1 MMKSFADTK
10 IAVIGST
17 MMDLTVYAD
26 ILPAAGETRFGE
38 SFTTGFGGKGA
49 NQAVMAA
56 RTGATVTMITGIGN
70 DGFGDESLQ
79 NFKNCQMDTSSVLR
93 LDTHTGVAH
102 IWVDGQG
109 QNRISIVPGANFKL
123 TPRDAIDEVKKLKN
137 VSVLIAQCEIPQ
149 EVTLAAFRTAQELG
163 ITTILN
169 PAPYQLLTDDL
180 LDLTDWLIPNEIEFA
195 ELDKAHRAPDTDEII
210 ASLREKG
217 RAIVTLG
224 SEGAALVT
232 TDGKVK
238 RFSAKK
244 VSATDTTGAGDCF
257 IGAFAAA
264 IAAGAGEESAVQ
276 FGIDCATKSVTRKGA
291 QSSYPNIEE
300 IDFSLIV
307 K

>member
-1 MMKSFADTK
+1 
-10 IAVIGST
+10 
-17 MMDLTVYAD
+17 MDLTVYAD

-56 RTGATVTMITGIGN
+56 RTGAKVAMITGIGK

-79 NFKNCQMDTSSVLR
+79 NFKDCQMETSSVLR
-93 LDTHTGVAH
+93 LNTHTGVAH

-109 QNRISIVPGANFKL
+109 QNRISIVPGANFAL
-123 TPRDAIDEVKKLKN
+123 TPQDAIDEVNKLKN

-169 PAPYQLLTDDL
+169 PAPYQPLTDDL
-180 LDLTDWLIPNEIEFA
+180 LELTDWLIPNEIEFA
-195 ELDKAHRAPDTDEII
+195 ELDHSHRAPDGDEVI
-210 ASLREKG
+210 ASLRSKG
-217 RAIVTLG
+217 RTIVTLG

-232 TDGKVK
+232 LDGKVK

-244 VSATDTTGAGDCF
+244 VSAIDTTGAGDCF

-264 IAAGAGEESAVQ
+264 LASGASEESAVQ
-276 FGIDCATKSVTRKGA
+276 FGIDCATKSVMRKGA
-291 QSSYPNIEE
+291 QSSYPTLEE
-300 IDFSLIV
+300 MDFSLIAE
-307 K
+307 

>member
-1 MMKSFADTK
+1 MKDLTGTN

-49 NQAVMAA
+49 NQAVIAA
-56 RTGATVTMITGIGN
+56 RTGAKVTMITGIGK

-109 QNRISIVPGANFKL
+109 QNRISIVPGANFAL
-123 TPRDAIDEVKKLKN
+123 TPQDGIDEVNKLKN

-169 PAPYQLLTDDL
+169 PAPYQPLTDDL
-180 LDLTDWLIPNEIEFA
+180 LELTDWLIPNEIEFA
-195 ELDKAHRAPDTDEII
+195 ELDNAHRAPDSDEII
-210 ASLREKG
+210 ASLRSKG
-217 RAIVTLG
+217 RTIVTLG

-232 TDGKVK
+232 LDGKVK

-244 VSATDTTGAGDCF
+244 VSAVDTTGAGDCF

-264 IAAGAGEESAVQ
+264 LASGASEESAVQ
-276 FGIDCATKSVTRKGA
+276 FGSDCATKSVMRKGA
-291 QSSYPNIEE
+291 QSSYPNLNEMN
-300 IDFSLIV
+300 FSLIV

>member
-1 MMKSFADTK
+1 MLGFSNTK

-26 ILPAAGETRFGE
+26 VLPAAGETRFGN

-56 RTGATVTMITGIGN
+56 RTGAKVTMITGIGS
-70 DGFGDESLQ
+70 DGFGDESLA
-79 NFKNCQMDTSSVLR
+79 NFKNCGMDTSSVLR
-93 LDTHTGVAH
+93 LPTHTGVAH

-109 QNRISIVPGANFKL
+109 QNRISIVPGANFAL
-123 TPRDAIDEVKKLKN
+123 TPQDAVDEVSKLKD

-169 PAPYQLLTDDL
+169 PAPYQPLTEALLE
-180 LDLTDWLIPNEIEFA
+180 LTDWLIPNEIEFA
-195 ELDKAHRAPDTDEII
+195 ELDKTHRAPDSDEVI
-210 ASLREKG
+210 ASLRSSG
-217 RAIVTLG
+217 RTIVTLG
-224 SEGAALVT
+224 SDGAALVAI
-232 TDGKVK
+232 DGSVK
-238 RFSAKK
+238 RFAANK
-244 VSATDTTGAGDCF
+244 VSVADTTGAGDCF

-264 IAAGAGEESAVQ
+264 LASGATEESAVQ

-291 QSSYPNIEE
+291 QSSYPTIAE
-300 IDFSLIV
+300 IDFSLIA

>member
-1 MMKSFADTK
+1 MTSFASTQ

-56 RTGATVTMITGIGN
+56 RTGARVTMITGIGK

-79 NFKNCQMDTSSVLR
+79 NFKDSQMDTSSVLR
-93 LDTHTGVAH
+93 FETHTGVAH

-109 QNRISIVPGANFKL
+109 QNRISIVPGANFQI
-123 TPRDAIDEVKKLKN
+123 TPQDAIEQVNKLKD

-149 EVTLAAFRTAQELG
+149 EVTLAAFRSAQELG

-169 PAPYQLLTDDL
+169 PAPYQPLTDDL

-195 ELDKAHRAPDTDEII
+195 ELDKSHREPNSDEVI
-210 ASLREKG
+210 ASLRSKG
-217 RAIVTLG
+217 RTIVTLG

-232 TDGKVK
+232 KEGHVK
-238 RFSAKK
+238 RFAANK
-244 VSATDTTGAGDCF
+244 VSAIDTTGAGDCF

-264 IAAGAGEESAVQ
+264 LASGASEESAVQ
-276 FGIDCATKSVTRKGA
+276 FGIDCATKSVMRKGA
-291 QSSYPNIEE
+291 QSSYPTLNE
-300 IDFSLIV
+300 IDFSLIS

>member
-1 MMKSFADTK
+1 MKSFADTK

-26 ILPAAGETRFGE
+26 VLPAAGETRFGE

-56 RTGATVTMITGIGN
+56 RTGATITMITGIGN

-79 NFKNCQMDTSSVLR
+79 NFKNAQMDTSSVLR

-123 TPRDAIDEVKKLKN
+123 TPQDAIDEVKKLKN

-169 PAPYQLLTDDL
+169 PAPYQPLTDDL

-210 ASLREKG
+210 ASLRKKG
-217 RAIVTLG
+217 RTIVTLG

-257 IGAFAAA
+257 IGAFVAA
-264 IAAGAGEESAVQ
+264 IAAGASEESAVQ

-291 QSSYPNIEE
+291 QSSYPKIEE

>member
-1 MMKSFADTK
+1 MKSFADTK

-79 NFKNCQMDTSSVLR
+79 NFKNSQMDTSSVLR

-123 TPRDAIDEVKKLKN
+123 TPQDAIDEVSKLKN

-169 PAPYQLLTDDL
+169 PAPYQPLTDDL

-210 ASLREKG
+210 ASLRDKG
-217 RAIVTLG
+217 RTIVTLG

-232 TDGKVK
+232 SEGKVK

-264 IAAGAGEESAVQ
+264 IAAGANEESAVQ

-291 QSSYPNIEE
+291 QSSYPKIEE

>member
-1 MMKSFADTK
+1 MSGFVSTN

-26 ILPAAGETRFGE
+26 VLPAAGETRFGE

-56 RTGATVTMITGIGN
+56 RTGARVTMITGIGN

-79 NFKNCQMDTSSVLR
+79 NFKNSKMDTSSVLR
-93 LDTHTGVAH
+93 FDTHTGVAH

-109 QNRISIVPGANFKL
+109 QNRISIVPGANFQL
-123 TPRDAIDEVKKLKN
+123 TPQDAVEQVNKLKD

-169 PAPYQLLTDDL
+169 PAPYQPLSDDL

-195 ELDKAHRAPDTDEII
+195 ELDKSHREPNSDSVIS
-210 ASLREKG
+210 SLRNKG
-217 RAIVTLG
+217 RTIVTLG
-224 SEGAALVT
+224 SEGAALVAS
-232 TDGKVK
+232 DGTVK
-238 RFSAKK
+238 SFGAKK
-244 VSATDTTGAGDCF
+244 VTATDTTGAGDCF

-264 IAAGAGEESAVQ
+264 LASGATEESAVQ
-276 FGIDCATKSVTRKGA
+276 FGIDCATKSVMRKGA
-291 QSSYPNIEE
+291 QSSYPEIDE
-300 IDFSLIV
+300 IDFSLIS

>member
-1 MMKSFADTK
+1 MKNFVDTK

-79 NFKNCQMDTSSVLR
+79 NFKNSQMDTSSVLR

-123 TPRDAIDEVKKLKN
+123 TLQDAIDEVSKLKN

-169 PAPYQLLTDDL
+169 PAPYQPLTDDL
-180 LDLTDWLIPNEIEFA
+180 LDLTDWLIPNEIEFS

-210 ASLREKG
+210 ASLRDKG
-217 RAIVTLG
+217 RTIVTLG

-232 TDGKVK
+232 SDGKVN

-264 IAAGAGEESAVQ
+264 IAAGANEESAVQ

-291 QSSYPNIEE
+291 QSSYPKIEE

>member
-1 MMKSFADTK
+1 MKSFADTK

-79 NFKNCQMDTSSVLR
+79 NFKNSQMDTSSVLR

-123 TPRDAIDEVKKLKN
+123 TPQDAIDEVSKLKN

-149 EVTLAAFRTAQELG
+149 AVTLAAFRTAQELG

-169 PAPYQLLTDDL
+169 PAPYQPLTDDL
-180 LDLTDWLIPNEIEFA
+180 LELTDWLIPNEIEFA

-210 ASLREKG
+210 ASLRDKG
-217 RAIVTLG
+217 RTIVTLG

-232 TDGKVK
+232 IDGKVK

-264 IAAGAGEESAVQ
+264 IAAGANEESAVQ

-291 QSSYPNIEE
+291 QSSYPKIEE

-307 K
+307 R

>member
-1 MMKSFADTK
+1 MSNFSNTK

-17 MMDLTVYAD
+17 MMDLTVYAEV
-26 ILPAAGETRFGE
+26 LPAAGETRFGD

-56 RTGATVTMITGIGN
+56 RTGAKVTMITGIGS
-70 DGFGDESLQ
+70 DGFGDESLA
-79 NFKNCQMDTSSVLR
+79 NFKNCGMDTTSVLR
-93 LDTHTGVAH
+93 LPTHTGVAH

-109 QNRISIVPGANFKL
+109 QNRISIVPGANFAL
-123 TPRDAIDEVKKLKN
+123 TPQDAIDQVSKLKD

-169 PAPYQLLTDDL
+169 PAPYQPLTDDL
-180 LDLTDWLIPNEIEFA
+180 LELTDWLIPNEIEFA
-195 ELDKAHRAPDTDEII
+195 ELDKTHRAPDSDEVI
-210 ASLREKG
+210 ASLRSSG
-217 RAIVTLG
+217 RTIVTLG
-224 SEGAALVT
+224 SDGAALVT
-232 TDGKVK
+232 ADGAVK
-238 RFSAKK
+238 RFAAKK

-264 IAAGAGEESAVQ
+264 LASGATEESAVQ
-276 FGIDCATKSVTRKGA
+276 FGIDCATKSVMRKGA
-291 QSSYPNIEE
+291 QSSYPKIEE
-300 IDFSLIV
+300 IDFSLIA

>member
-1 MMKSFADTK
+1 MKSFADTK

-79 NFKNCQMDTSSVLR
+79 NFKNRKMDTSSVLR

-123 TPRDAIDEVKKLKN
+123 TPQDAIDEVSKLKN

-169 PAPYQLLTDDL
+169 PAPYQPLTEEL

-210 ASLREKG
+210 ASLRDKG
-217 RAIVTLG
+217 RTIVTLG

-232 TDGKVK
+232 AEGKVK

-264 IAAGAGEESAVQ
+264 IAAGAGEDSAVQ

-291 QSSYPNIEE
+291 QSSYPKIEE

>member
-1 MMKSFADTK
+1 MSDFSNTK

-26 ILPAAGETRFGE
+26 VLPAAGETRFGE

-56 RTGATVTMITGIGN
+56 RTGAKVTMITGIGS
-70 DGFGDESLQ
+70 DGFGDESLA
-79 NFKNCQMDTSSVLR
+79 NFKNCGMDTSSVLR
-93 LDTHTGVAH
+93 LPTHTGVAH

-109 QNRISIVPGANFKL
+109 QNRISIVPGANFAL
-123 TPRDAIDEVKKLKN
+123 TPQDAIDQVSKLKD

-169 PAPYQLLTDDL
+169 PAPYQPLTDDL
-180 LDLTDWLIPNEIEFA
+180 LELTDWLIPNEIEFA
-195 ELDKAHRAPDTDEII
+195 ELDKTHRAPDSDEVI
-210 ASLREKG
+210 ASLRTNG
-217 RAIVTLG
+217 RTIVTLG
-224 SEGAALVT
+224 SDGAALVT
-232 TDGKVK
+232 TDGAVK
-238 RFSAKK
+238 RFAANK

-264 IAAGAGEESAVQ
+264 LASGATEDSAVQ
-276 FGIDCATKSVTRKGA
+276 FGIDCATKSVMRKGA
-291 QSSYPNIEE
+291 QSSYPKLEE
-300 IDFSLIV
+300 IDFSLIAR
-307 K
+307 

>member
-1 MMKSFADTK
+1 MKNLAGTN

-56 RTGATVTMITGIGN
+56 RTGAKVTMITGIGK
-70 DGFGDESLQ
+70 DSFGDESLQ
-79 NFKNCQMDTSSVLR
+79 NFKDCQMDTSSVLR
-93 LDTHTGVAH
+93 LNTHTGVAH

-109 QNRISIVPGANFKL
+109 QNRISIVPGANFAL
-123 TPRDAIDEVKKLKN
+123 TPQDGIDEVNKLKN

-169 PAPYQLLTDDL
+169 PAPYQPLTDDL
-180 LDLTDWLIPNEIEFA
+180 LELTDWLIPNEIEFA
-195 ELDKAHRAPDTDEII
+195 ELDHSHRAPDSDEII
-210 ASLREKG
+210 ASLRSKG
-217 RAIVTLG
+217 RTIVTLG
-224 SEGAALVT
+224 NEGAALVT
-232 TDGKVK
+232 LDGKVK

-244 VSATDTTGAGDCF
+244 VSAIDTTGAGDCF

-264 IAAGAGEESAVQ
+264 LASGASEDSAVQ
-276 FGIDCATKSVTRKGA
+276 FGIDCATKSVMRKGA
-291 QSSYPNIEE
+291 QSSYPKLDDM
-300 IDFSLIV
+300 DFNLIA

>member
-1 MMKSFADTK
+1 MKSFADTQ

-79 NFKNCQMDTSSVLR
+79 NFKNSQMDTSSVLR

-123 TPRDAIDEVKKLKN
+123 TPQDAIDEVSKLKN

-169 PAPYQLLTDDL
+169 PAPYQPLTDDL

-210 ASLREKG
+210 ASLRDKG
-217 RAIVTLG
+217 RTIVTLG

-232 TDGKVK
+232 AEGKVK

-264 IAAGAGEESAVQ
+264 IAAGAGEDSAVQ

-291 QSSYPNIEE
+291 QSSYPKIEE

>member
-1 MMKSFADTK
+1 MKSFADTK

-26 ILPAAGETRFGE
+26 VLPAAGETRFGE

-56 RTGATVTMITGIGN
+56 RTGATVTMITGIGS

-79 NFKNCQMDTSSVLR
+79 NFKNAQMDTSSVLR

-123 TPRDAIDEVKKLKN
+123 TPQDAIDEVKKLKN

-217 RAIVTLG
+217 RTIVTLG

-291 QSSYPNIEE
+291 QSSYPKIDE

>member
-1 MMKSFADTK
+1 MKSFADTK

-79 NFKNCQMDTSSVLR
+79 NFKNSQMDTSSVLR

-123 TPRDAIDEVKKLKN
+123 TPQDAIDEVSKLKN

-169 PAPYQLLTDDL
+169 PAPYQPLTDDL

-210 ASLREKG
+210 ASLRDKG
-217 RAIVTLG
+217 RTIVTLG

-232 TDGKVK
+232 TEGKVK

-264 IAAGAGEESAVQ
+264 IAAGAGEDSAVQ

-291 QSSYPNIEE
+291 QSSYPKIEE

>member
-1 MMKSFADTK
+1 MKSFADTK

-79 NFKNCQMDTSSVLR
+79 NFKNSQMDTSSVLR

-123 TPRDAIDEVKKLKN
+123 TPQDAIDEVSKLKN

-149 EVTLAAFRTAQELG
+149 AVTLAAFRTAQELG

-169 PAPYQLLTDDL
+169 PAPYQPLTDDL
-180 LDLTDWLIPNEIEFA
+180 LELTDWLIPNEIEFA

-210 ASLREKG
+210 ASLRDKG
-217 RAIVTLG
+217 RTIVTLG

-232 TDGKVK
+232 IDGKVK

-264 IAAGAGEESAVQ
+264 IAAGANEESAVQ

-291 QSSYPNIEE
+291 QSSYPKIEE

>member
-1 MMKSFADTK
+1 MKSFADTK

-79 NFKNCQMDTSSVLR
+79 NFKNSQMDTSSVLH

-123 TPRDAIDEVKKLKN
+123 TPQDAIDEVSKLKN

-169 PAPYQLLTDDL
+169 PAPYQPLTDDL
-180 LDLTDWLIPNEIEFA
+180 LELTDWLIPNEIEFA

-210 ASLREKG
+210 ASLRDKG
-217 RAIVTLG
+217 RTIVTLG

-232 TDGKVK
+232 IDGKVK

-264 IAAGAGEESAVQ
+264 IAAGANEESAVQ

-291 QSSYPNIEE
+291 QSSYPKIEE

>member
-1 MMKSFADTK
+1 MKNLAGTN

-56 RTGATVTMITGIGN
+56 RTGAKVTMITGIGK
-70 DGFGDESLQ
+70 DSFGDESLQ
-79 NFKNCQMDTSSVLR
+79 NFKDCQMDTSSVLR
-93 LDTHTGVAH
+93 LNTHTGVAH

-109 QNRISIVPGANFKL
+109 QNRISIVPGANFAL
-123 TPRDAIDEVKKLKN
+123 TPQDGIDEVNKLKN

-169 PAPYQLLTDDL
+169 PAPYQPLTDDL
-180 LDLTDWLIPNEIEFA
+180 LELTDWLIPNEIEFA
-195 ELDKAHRAPDTDEII
+195 ELDHSHRAPDSDEII
-210 ASLREKG
+210 ASLRSKG
-217 RAIVTLG
+217 RTIVTLG
-224 SEGAALVT
+224 NEGAALVT
-232 TDGKVK
+232 LDGKVK

-244 VSATDTTGAGDCF
+244 VSAIDTTGAGDCF

-264 IAAGAGEESAVQ
+264 LASGASEDSAVQ
-276 FGIDCATKSVTRKGA
+276 FGIDCATKSVMRKGA
-291 QSSYPNIEE
+291 QSSYPKLDDM
-300 IDFSLIV
+300 DFSLIA

>member
-1 MMKSFADTK
+1 MKSFADTK

-26 ILPAAGETRFGE
+26 VLPAAGETRFGE

-79 NFKNCQMDTSSVLR
+79 NFKNAQMDTSSVLR

-123 TPRDAIDEVKKLKN
+123 TPQDAIDEVKKLKN

-169 PAPYQLLTDDL
+169 PAPYQPLTDDL

-217 RAIVTLG
+217 RTIVTLG

-291 QSSYPNIEE
+291 QSSFPKIEE

>member
-1 MMKSFADTK
+1 MSGFSTTK

-26 ILPAAGETRFGE
+26 VLPAAGETRFGN

-56 RTGATVTMITGIGN
+56 RTGAKVTMITGIGS
-70 DGFGDESLQ
+70 DGFGDESLA
-79 NFKNCQMDTSSVLR
+79 NFKNCGMDTSSVLR
-93 LDTHTGVAH
+93 LPTHTGVAH
-102 IWVDGQG
+102 IWVDGEG
-109 QNRISIVPGANFKL
+109 QNRISIVPGANFAL
-123 TPRDAIDEVKKLKN
+123 TPQDAVDEVSKLKD

-169 PAPYQLLTDDL
+169 PAPYQPLTDDL
-180 LDLTDWLIPNEIEFA
+180 LELTDWLIPNEVEFA
-195 ELDKAHRAPDTDEII
+195 ELDKTHRAPDSDSVI
-210 ASLREKG
+210 ASLRSNG
-217 RAIVTLG
+217 RTIVTLG
-224 SEGAALVT
+224 SDGAALVNA
-232 TDGKVK
+232 DGSVK
-238 RFSAKK
+238 RFAAKK

-264 IAAGAGEESAVQ
+264 LASGATEESAVQ

-291 QSSYPNIEE
+291 QSSYPSIEE
-300 IDFSLIV
+300 IDFSLIA

>member
-1 MMKSFADTK
+1 MSGFSTAK

-26 ILPAAGETRFGE
+26 VLPAAGETRFGD

-56 RTGATVTMITGIGN
+56 RTGAKVTMITGIGN
-70 DGFGDESLQ
+70 DGFGDESLE
-79 NFKNCQMDTSSVLR
+79 NFKNCGMDTSSVLR
-93 LDTHTGVAH
+93 LPTHTGVAH
-102 IWVDGQG
+102 IWVDGKG
-109 QNRISIVPGANFKL
+109 QNRISIVPGANFAL
-123 TPRDAIDEVKKLKN
+123 TPQDAVDEVSKLKD

-169 PAPYQLLTDDL
+169 PAPYQPLTDDL

-195 ELDKAHRAPDTDEII
+195 ELDKTHRAPDSDSVI
-210 ASLREKG
+210 ASLRSSG
-217 RAIVTLG
+217 RTIVTLG
-224 SEGAALVT
+224 SDGAALVT
-232 TDGKVK
+232 ADGSVK
-238 RFSAKK
+238 RFAAKK

-264 IAAGAGEESAVQ
+264 LASGATEESAVQ

-291 QSSYPNIEE
+291 QSSYPTLEE
-300 IDFSLIV
+300 IDFSLIA

>member
-1 MMKSFADTK
+1 MSGFSTTK

-26 ILPAAGETRFGE
+26 VLPAAGETRFGN

-56 RTGATVTMITGIGN
+56 RTGAKVTMITGIGS
-70 DGFGDESLQ
+70 DGFGDESLA
-79 NFKNCQMDTSSVLR
+79 NFKNCGMDTSSVLR
-93 LDTHTGVAH
+93 LPTHTGVAH
-102 IWVDGQG
+102 IWVDGEG
-109 QNRISIVPGANFKL
+109 QNRISIVPGANFAL
-123 TPRDAIDEVKKLKN
+123 TPQDAVDEVSKLKD

-169 PAPYQLLTDDL
+169 PAPYQPLTDDL
-180 LDLTDWLIPNEIEFA
+180 LELTDWLIPNEIEFA
-195 ELDKAHRAPDTDEII
+195 ELDKTHRAPDSDSVI
-210 ASLREKG
+210 ASLRSNG
-217 RAIVTLG
+217 RTIVTLG
-224 SEGAALVT
+224 SDGAALVT
-232 TDGKVK
+232 ADGSVK
-238 RFSAKK
+238 RFAAKK

-264 IAAGAGEESAVQ
+264 LASGATEESAVQ

-291 QSSYPNIEE
+291 QSSYPTIEE
-300 IDFSLIV
+300 IDFSLSA

>member
-1 MMKSFADTK
+1 MKSFADTK

-79 NFKNCQMDTSSVLR
+79 NFKNSQMDTSSVLR

-123 TPRDAIDEVKKLKN
+123 TTQDAIDEVSKLKN

-169 PAPYQLLTDDL
+169 PAPYQPLTNDL

-210 ASLREKG
+210 ASLRDKG
-217 RAIVTLG
+217 RTIVTLG

-232 TDGKVK
+232 SDGKVK

-264 IAAGAGEESAVQ
+264 IAAGANEESAVQ

-291 QSSYPNIEE
+291 QSSYPKIEE

>member
-1 MMKSFADTK
+1 MKSFADTK

-79 NFKNCQMDTSSVLR
+79 NFKNSQMDTSSVLR

-123 TPRDAIDEVKKLKN
+123 TPQDAVDEVSKLKN

-169 PAPYQLLTDDL
+169 PAPYQPLTDDL

-210 ASLREKG
+210 ASLRDKG
-217 RAIVTLG
+217 RTIVTLG

-232 TDGKVK
+232 AEGKVK
-238 RFSAKK
+238 RFNAKK

-264 IAAGAGEESAVQ
+264 IAAGASEDSAVQ

-291 QSSYPNIEE
+291 QSSYPKIEE

>member
-1 MMKSFADTK
+1 MKSFVDTK

-79 NFKNCQMDTSSVLR
+79 NFKNSQMDTSSVLR

-123 TPRDAIDEVKKLKN
+123 TPQDAINEVSKLKN

-149 EVTLAAFRTAQELG
+149 EVTLAAFRTAQKLG

-169 PAPYQLLTDDL
+169 PAPYQPLSDDL

-195 ELDKAHRAPDTDEII
+195 ELDRTHRAPDTDEII
-210 ASLREKG
+210 ASLRDKG
-217 RAIVTLG
+217 RTIVTLG

-232 TDGKVK
+232 SDRKVK

-264 IAAGAGEESAVQ
+264 IAAGASEESAVQ

-291 QSSYPNIEE
+291 QSSYSKIEE

>member
-1 MMKSFADTK
+1 MNNFAGTN

-56 RTGATVTMITGIGN
+56 RTGAKVTMITGIGN

-79 NFKNCQMDTSSVLR
+79 NFKDCQMDTSSVLR

-102 IWVDGQG
+102 IWVDGKG

-123 TPRDAIDEVKKLKN
+123 TPQDAVDEVNKLKN

-169 PAPYQLLTDDL
+169 PAPYQPLTDDL
-180 LDLTDWLIPNEIEFA
+180 LELTDWLIPNEIEFA
-195 ELDKAHRAPDTDEII
+195 ELDKAHRNPDTDEII
-210 ASLREKG
+210 ASLRNKG
-217 RAIVTLG
+217 RTIVTLG

-244 VSATDTTGAGDCF
+244 VSAIDTTGAGDCF

-264 IAAGAGEESAVQ
+264 IASGANEESAVQ
-276 FGIDCATKSVTRKGA
+276 FGIDCATKSVMRKGA
-291 QSSYPNIEE
+291 QSSYPKIEE
-300 IDFSLIV
+300 IDFNLIV

>member
-1 MMKSFADTK
+1 MKSFADTK

-38 SFTTGFGGKGA
+38 SFATGFGGKGA

-79 NFKNCQMDTSSVLR
+79 NFKNSQMDTSSVLR

-123 TPRDAIDEVKKLKN
+123 TPQDAIDEVSKLKN

-169 PAPYQLLTDDL
+169 PAPYQPLTDDL

-210 ASLREKG
+210 ASLRDKG
-217 RAIVTLG
+217 RTIVTLG

-232 TDGKVK
+232 SDGKVK

-244 VSATDTTGAGDCF
+244 VSTTDTTGAGDCF

-264 IAAGAGEESAVQ
+264 IAAGANEERAVQ

-291 QSSYPNIEE
+291 QSSYPKIEE

>member
-1 MMKSFADTK
+1 MSDFSKTK

-26 ILPAAGETRFGE
+26 VLPAAGETRFGE

-56 RTGATVTMITGIGN
+56 RTGAKVTMITGIGS
-70 DGFGDESLQ
+70 DGFGDESLA
-79 NFKNCQMDTSSVLR
+79 NFKSCRMDTSSVLR
-93 LDTHTGVAH
+93 LPTHTGVAH

-109 QNRISIVPGANFKL
+109 QNRISIVPGANFAL
-123 TPRDAIDEVKKLKN
+123 TPQDAIDQVSKLKD

-169 PAPYQLLTDDL
+169 PAPYQQLTDDL
-180 LDLTDWLIPNEIEFA
+180 LELTDWLIPNEIEFA
-195 ELDKAHRAPDTDEII
+195 ELDKMHRAPDSDEVI
-210 ASLREKG
+210 ASLRSNG
-217 RAIVTLG
+217 RTIVTLG
-224 SEGAALVT
+224 SDGAALVT
-232 TDGKVK
+232 ADGNVK
-238 RFSAKK
+238 RFAAKK

-264 IAAGAGEESAVQ
+264 LASGATEESAVQ
-276 FGIDCATKSVTRKGA
+276 FGIDCATKSVMRKGA
-291 QSSYPNIEE
+291 QSSYPKIEE
-300 IDFSLIV
+300 IDFSLIA

>member
-1 MMKSFADTK
+1 MKSFANTK

-56 RTGATVTMITGIGN
+56 RTGATVTMITGIGK
-70 DGFGDESLQ
+70 DGFGEESLQ

-123 TPRDAIDEVKKLKN
+123 TPQDAVDEVSKLKN
-137 VSVLIAQCEIPQ
+137 VTVLIAQCEIPQ

-169 PAPYQLLTDDL
+169 PAPYQPLTDDL
-180 LDLTDWLIPNEIEFA
+180 LELTDWLIPNEIEFA
-195 ELDKAHRAPDTDEII
+195 ELDKAHRAPDTDEVI
-210 ASLREKG
+210 ASLRTKG
-217 RAIVTLG
+217 RTIVTLG

-232 TDGKVK
+232 SEGKVK
-238 RFSAKK
+238 RFSANK

-264 IAAGAGEESAVQ
+264 IAAGASEESAVQ

-291 QSSYPNIEE
+291 QSYYPKIEE
-300 IDFSLIV
+300 IDFTLIV

>member
-1 MMKSFADTK
+1 MKNLAGTN

-56 RTGATVTMITGIGN
+56 RTGAKVTMITGIGK

-79 NFKNCQMDTSSVLR
+79 NFKDCQMDTSSVLR
-93 LDTHTGVAH
+93 LNTHTGVAH

-109 QNRISIVPGANFKL
+109 QNRISIVPGANFAL
-123 TPRDAIDEVKKLKN
+123 TPQDGIDEVNKLKN

-149 EVTLAAFRTAQELG
+149 EVTLAAFRAAQELG

-169 PAPYQLLTDDL
+169 PAPYQPLTDDL
-180 LDLTDWLIPNEIEFA
+180 LELTDWLIPNEIEFA
-195 ELDKAHRAPDTDEII
+195 ELDHSHRAPDSDEVI
-210 ASLREKG
+210 ASLRSKG
-217 RAIVTLG
+217 RTIVTLG

-232 TDGKVK
+232 LDGKVK
-238 RFSAKK
+238 RFSAKQ
-244 VSATDTTGAGDCF
+244 VSAIDTTGAGDCF

-264 IAAGAGEESAVQ
+264 LASGASEDSAVQ
-276 FGIDCATKSVTRKGA
+276 FGIDCATKSVMRKGA
-291 QSSYPNIEE
+291 QSSYPKLDDM
-300 IDFSLIV
+300 DFSLIA

>member
-1 MMKSFADTK
+1 MKNFADTK

-56 RTGATVTMITGIGN
+56 RTGAKVTMITGIGK

-79 NFKNCQMDTSSVLR
+79 NFKDCQMDTSSVLR

-123 TPRDAIDEVKKLKN
+123 RPQDAIDEVKKLKN

-169 PAPYQLLTDDL
+169 PAPYQPLTDDL
-180 LDLTDWLIPNEIEFA
+180 LELTDWLIPNEIEFA

-217 RAIVTLG
+217 RTIVTLG

-232 TDGKVK
+232 IDGKVK
-238 RFSAKK
+238 RFAAQKI
-244 VSATDTTGAGDCF
+244 SATDTTGAGDCF

-264 IAAGAGEESAVQ
+264 IASGVTEESAVQ

-291 QSSYPNIEE
+291 QSSYPKIEE
-300 IDFSLIV
+300 MDFSLIV

>member
-1 MMKSFADTK
+1 MKNLAGTN

-26 ILPAAGETRFGE
+26 ILPSAGETRFGE

-56 RTGATVTMITGIGN
+56 RTGAKVAMITGIGK

-79 NFKNCQMDTSSVLR
+79 NFKDCQMDTSSVLR
-93 LDTHTGVAH
+93 LNTHTGVAH

-109 QNRISIVPGANFKL
+109 QNRISIVPGANFAL
-123 TPRDAIDEVKKLKN
+123 TPQDAIDEVNKLKN

-169 PAPYQLLTDDL
+169 PAPYQPLTDDL
-180 LDLTDWLIPNEIEFA
+180 LELTDWLIPNEIEFA
-195 ELDKAHRAPDTDEII
+195 ELDHSHRAPDSDEVI
-210 ASLREKG
+210 ASLRSKG
-217 RAIVTLG
+217 RTIVTLG

-232 TDGKVK
+232 LDGKVK

-244 VSATDTTGAGDCF
+244 VSAIDTTGAGDCF

-264 IAAGAGEESAVQ
+264 LASGASEESAVQ
-276 FGIDCATKSVTRKGA
+276 FGIDCATKSVMRKGA
-291 QSSYPNIEE
+291 QSSYPTLDEM
-300 IDFSLIV
+300 DFSLIAE
-307 K
+307 